1 MEINT
6 AKHIADRTWRF
17 LVQRGLVDSPDR
29 LPIRPLF
36 YVLPRRERVVLVFNP
51 LALKSVDRL
60 LSPRTL
66 HHLSTALGGR
76 RVVAMNSRGVFLQIA
91 YWPTPSVP
99 LASHPLDL
107 ALQPSPLHVPIG
119 TTRRGPL
126 WLSLPEMDSVLI
138 GGSRRMGKTRLLHGW
153 IQALIHGGEATL
165 TLWDGK
171 GGVEF
176 GRYAGRPGV
185 TVCPSDGRKRLE
197 QAFAEMSRRADLF
210 RQAGVPSLSEYVRHT
225 GDRLP
230 PLVLILDEVAFLPE
244 EAQAVLVDLVAK
256 GGAFGVYPVLA
267 TQRPDA
273 GAVKALI
280 RANLSTRIALPVPSV
295 HDSMV
300 ILGRPGA
307 EKLPKRKGRLLLVW
321 NSRLVEAQ
329 AFQVDLPRAGG
340 VRPDA
345 TAGLLTD
352 RERRLVEAAVRLG
365 GWFRIRQVAKAT
377 GESRDWVNKIAKRW
391 EAMGYLTPVQ
401 VNERG
406 HRLGRRVT
414 ETLLQAAGLGG
425 QADLADKADLAE
437 EDACA
442 HTRDREEADDQTRR

>member
-1 MEINT
+1 MSRTVEIHT
-6 AKHIADRTWRF
+6 ARHIADRTWRF
-17 LVQRGLVDSPDR
+17 LVRRNLVDSPDR
-29 LPIRPLF
+29 LPTRPLF
-36 YVLPRRERVVLVFNP
+36 YVLPRRERAILAFDPLV
-51 LALKSVDRL
+51 LKSVDRL

-76 RVVAMNSRGVFLQIA
+76 RIVAMNSRGVFLQIA
-91 YWPTPSVP
+91 YWPTPSAP

-107 ALQPSPLHVPIG
+107 TRQPSPLHVPIG
-119 TTRRGPL
+119 MTKRGPL

-153 IQALIHGGEATL
+153 IQALLHGGEAML
-165 TLWDGK
+165 ILWDGK

-176 GRYAGRPGV
+176 GRYAGRSGV
-185 TVCPSDGRKRLE
+185 VVDVSDGREGLE

-210 RQAGVPSLSEYVRHT
+210 RRAGVPSLAEYVRRT

-230 PLVLILDEVAFLPE
+230 PLVLILDEVAFLPG

-273 GAVKALI
+273 QAVRALV
-280 RANLSTRIALPVPSV
+280 RANLSTRIAFPVPSV

-307 EKLPKRKGRLLLVW
+307 EKLPKRKGRMLLVW
-321 NSRLVEAQ
+321 EGRLVEVQ
-329 AFQVDLPRAGG
+329 AFRVSL
-340 VRPDA
+340 PDA
-345 TAGLLTD
+345 GAVRTEEPTLLTD
-352 RERRLVEAAVRLG
+352 RERGLVEAAVRLG
-365 GWFRIRQVAKAT
+365 GWFRIRQLAEVT
-377 GESRDWVNKIAKRW
+377 GESRDWVNKVAKRW
-391 EAMGYLTPVQ
+391 ETVGYLTPVQ

-414 ETLLQAAGLGG
+414 EALLQAAGFGG
-425 QADLADKADLAE
+425 QADLAD
-437 EDACA
+437 
-442 HTRDREEADDQTRR
+442 EAD

>member
-1 MEINT
+1 MSETTVEVHT
-6 AKHIADRTWRF
+6 ARHIAERTWRF
-17 LVQRGLVDSPDR
+17 LVQRNLVEQADHP
-29 LPIRPLF
+29 PTRPLF
-36 YVLPRRERVVLVFNP
+36 YVLPRRERAVLAFDP

-91 YWPTPSVP
+91 YWPTPSAP
-99 LASHPLDL
+99 PASHPLDL
-107 ALQPSPLHVPIG
+107 RQQPFPLHVPIG
-119 TTRRGPL
+119 MTKRGPL

-138 GGSRRMGKTRLLHGW
+138 GGSRRMGKTHLLHGW
-153 IQALIHGGEATL
+153 IQALLHGGEATL
-165 TLWDGK
+165 ILWDGK

-176 GRYAGRPGV
+176 GRYAGRSGV
-185 TVCPSDGRKRLE
+185 VVDPSDGREGMER
-197 QAFAEMSRRADLF
+197 AFAEMSRRADLF
-210 RQAGVPSLSEYVRHT
+210 RQAGVPSLAEYVRRT

-230 PLVLILDEVAFLPE
+230 PLALILDEVAFLPE
-244 EAQAVLVDLVAK
+244 EAQAVLTDLVAK

-273 GAVKALI
+273 QAVKALV
-280 RANLSTRIALPVPSV
+280 RVNLSTRIAFPVPSV

-300 ILGRPGA
+300 VLGRPGA

-321 NSRLVEAQ
+321 EGRLVEAQ
-329 AFQVDLPRAGG
+329 AFRVSLPDAGA
-340 VRPDA
+340 VRPEAA
-345 TAGLLTD
+345 TLLTD

-365 GWFRIRQVAKAT
+365 GWFRIRQLAEVT
-377 GESRDWVNKIAKRW
+377 GESRDWVNKVARRW

-414 ETLLQAAGLGG
+414 GALLRAAGLGG
-425 QADLADKADLAE
+425 QADLAD
-437 EDACA
+437 
-442 HTRDREEADDQTRR
+442 EAD

>member
-1 MEINT
+1 MSETTVAIHT
-6 AKHIADRTWRF
+6 ARHIADRTWRF
-17 LVQRGLVDSPDR
+17 LVQRNLIEQDGRSPA
-29 LPIRPLF
+29 RPAF
-36 YVLPRRERVVLVFNP
+36 YVLPRRERVVLAFDP

-60 LSPRTL
+60 LSRRTL

-76 RVVAMNSRGVFLQIA
+76 RVVGMNSRGVFLQIA
-91 YWPTPSVP
+91 YWPTPSVS
-99 LASHPLDL
+99 LSSRPLDL
-107 ALQPSPLHVPIG
+107 SQQPSPLHVPIG
-119 TTRRGPL
+119 MTKGGPL

-138 GGSRRMGKTRLLHGW
+138 GGSRRLGKTRLLHGW
-153 IQALIHGGEATL
+153 VQALLHGGEATL
-165 TLWDGK
+165 ILWDGK

-176 GRYAGRPGV
+176 GRYAERRGV
-185 TVCPSDGRKRLE
+185 VVDVSDGRQGLE
-197 QAFAEMSRRADLF
+197 RAFTEMSRRADLF
-210 RQAGVPSLSEYVRHT
+210 RQAGVPSLAEYIRRT

-244 EAQAVLVDLVAK
+244 EGQGVLVDLVAK

-273 GAVKALI
+273 QAVRGLV
-280 RANLSTRIALPVPSV
+280 RANLSTRIAFPVPSV

-321 NSRLVEAQ
+321 EGRLVEAQ
-329 AFQVDLPRAGG
+329 AFRVNLPEAGG
-340 VRPDA
+340 ARPEVH
-345 TAGLLTD
+345 TLLTE
-352 RERRLVEAAVRLG
+352 RERRLVEAAVEME
-365 GWFRIRQVAKAT
+365 GWFKIRQIARAV
-377 GESRDWVNKIAKRW
+377 GESRDWVNKVARRW

-414 ETLLQAAGLGG
+414 EALLQAAGFGG
-425 QADLADKADLAE
+425 QADLAD
-437 EDACA
+437 
-442 HTRDREEADDQTRR
+442 EAD

>member
-1 MEINT
+1 MNEMTVELRT
-6 AKHIADRTWRF
+6 ARHIADRAWRF
-17 LVQRGLVDSPDR
+17 LVRRGLVDSPDR
-29 LPIRPLF
+29 LPTRPLF
-36 YVLPRRERVVLVFNP
+36 YVLPRRERAILAFDL

-91 YWPTPSVP
+91 YWPTPSAP
-99 LASHPLDL
+99 PASHPLDL
-107 ALQPSPLHVPIG
+107 NRQPSPLHVPIG
-119 TTRRGPL
+119 TTKRGPL

-153 IQALIHGGEATL
+153 IQALLHGGEATL
-165 TLWDGK
+165 ILWDGK

-176 GRYAGRPGV
+176 GRYAGRFGV
-185 TVCPSDGRKRLE
+185 VVDVSDGRDGLE
-197 QAFAEMSRRADLF
+197 RAFAEMSRRADLL
-210 RQAGVPSLSEYVRHT
+210 RQAGDPSLAEYVRRT
-225 GDRLP
+225 GDHLSP
-230 PLVLILDEVAFLPE
+230 IVLILDEVAFLPE

-273 GAVKALI
+273 QAVKALV
-280 RANLSTRIALPVPSV
+280 RANLSTRIAFPVPSV

-307 EKLPKRKGRLLLVW
+307 EKLPKRKGRMLLVW
-321 NSRLVEAQ
+321 EGRLVEAQ
-329 AFQVDLPRAGG
+329 AFRVSL
-340 VRPDA
+340 PDA
-345 TAGLLTD
+345 EAVRTQVPVLLTK
-352 RERRLVEAAVRLG
+352 RERRLVETAVRLG
-365 GWFRIRQVAKAT
+365 GWFKIRQVAEAA
-377 GESRDWVNKIAKRW
+377 GESRDWVNKVARRW

-414 ETLLQAAGLGG
+414 EALLRAAGFGG
-425 QADLADKADLAE
+425 QAD
-437 EDACA
+437 
-442 HTRDREEADDQTRR
+442 EADEAD